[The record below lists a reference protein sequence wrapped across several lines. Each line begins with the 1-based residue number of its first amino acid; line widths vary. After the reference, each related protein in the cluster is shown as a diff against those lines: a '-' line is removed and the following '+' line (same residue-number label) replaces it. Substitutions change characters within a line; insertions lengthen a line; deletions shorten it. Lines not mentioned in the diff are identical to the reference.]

1 MVIGDYGVA
10 RALHRAIITCE
21 KLPMKPWEWAAFVRY
36 GAWPPYASMAE
47 IPLCF
52 GKEMFRPPNVGHKTF
67 SD

>member
-10 RALHRAIITCE
+10 GALHRAIITCE
-21 KLPMKPWEWAAFVRY
+21 KLPMKPWEWA
-36 GAWPPYASMAE
+36 E

-52 GKEMFRPPNVGHKTF
+52 DKEMFRPPNVSHKTF